1 MLGPGF
7 YKNPARP
14 GYIYMYNY
22 YNNLFYIYIYIY
34 IVITLTKMPHLTHNL
49 FRLQSRLSFLSST
62 HSPLLLLLTLLSCL
76 SSSASLMLSCLTP
89 SASLM
94 LSASRSHYLC
104 RRRWRRNPKI
114 LAAKILG
121 LTLSSH
127 FLCRR
132 RWRQNPKILIA
143 KILGLTLLCSHVLFP
158 FFLYLISRFGDLDS
172 LCLTCG
178 FGDLDFVVKIWCSL
192 HVLVLDFDFKCIW
205 FLWIVW
211 FHMYL
216 VSVNRKFEWVWWIW
230 FEIHLG
236 LLFVLHCCCDSFF
249 LGKQKFFLIDWA
261 SKFFFFFGW
270 ATNWAQSLNGARGAR
285 GGRFGPQE
293 KNSLSKRAGS
303 RPQVLAR
310 GSGPGMEK
318 PNPNSTHCHS

>member
-22 YNNLFYIYIYIY
+22 YNNLLYIYIY

-94 LSASRSHYLC
+94 LSASRSHSLC
-104 RRRWRRNPKI
+104 RRRWRR
-114 LAAKILG
+114 
-121 LTLSSH
+121 
-127 FLCRR
+127 
-132 RWRQNPKILIA
+132 NPKILIA
-143 KILGLTLLCSHVLFP
+143 KILGLTLSCSHVLFP
-158 FFLYLISRFGDLDS
+158 FFLYLISGFGDLDS

-211 FHMYL
+211 FQMYL

-236 LLFVLHCCCDSFF
+236 LLFVLHY
-249 LGKQKFFLIDWA
+249 
-261 SKFFFFFGW
+261 
-270 ATNWAQSLNGARGAR
+270 
-285 GGRFGPQE
+285 
-293 KNSLSKRAGS
+293 
-303 RPQVLAR
+303 
-310 GSGPGMEK
+310 
-318 PNPNSTHCHS
+318 

>member
-1 MLGPGF
+1 
-7 YKNPARP
+7 
-14 GYIYMYNY
+14 
-22 YNNLFYIYIYIY
+22 
-34 IVITLTKMPHLTHNL
+34 MPHLTHNL
-49 FRLQSRLSFLSST
+49 FKLQSRLSFLSST
-62 HSPLLLLLTLLSCL
+62 HSPPPLSLTLLSCL
-76 SSSASLMLSCLTP
+76 SP

-94 LSASRSHYLC
+94 LSASWSH
-104 RRRWRRNPKI
+104 
-114 LAAKILG
+114 
-121 LTLSSH
+121 S
-127 FLCRR
+127 LCRR

-211 FHMYL
+211 FQMYL

-236 LLFVLHCCCDSFF
+236 LLFVLHYCYDSFF
-249 LGKQKFFLIDWA
+249 SGKQ
-261 SKFFFFFGW
+261 FFF
-270 ATNWAQSLNGARGAR
+270 
-285 GGRFGPQE
+285 
-293 KNSLSKRAGS
+293 
-303 RPQVLAR
+303 
-310 GSGPGMEK
+310 
-318 PNPNSTHCHS
+318 